1 MKYLIKDQK
10 FRNIFI
16 EDFISKKSNIL
27 IIVFNQLSF
36 KEQKFLNRLKMSGY
50 YDKLFVIH
58 NLQFFGNKEIIEDYI
73 ENIIKKSI
81 FSNLK
86 KGYIRNLDE
95 NNSNLNENAYYYK
108 EKNLDILIIMKIHI
122 NR

>member
-1 MKYLIKDQK
+1 
-10 FRNIFI
+10 
-16 EDFISKKSNIL
+16 
-27 IIVFNQLSF
+27 
-36 KEQKFLNRLKMSGY
+36 MSWC

-58 NLQFFGNKEIIEDYI
+58 NLQFFGNKNIIEEYI

-81 FSNLK
+81 FSNLEK
-86 KGYIRNLDE
+86 AYIKNLDQNSNE
-95 NNSNLNENAYYYK
+95 NDSNLNEKAYYYK